1 MGSKLQEYR
10 DTIERTLNDKSTPW
24 AKYFELAEQ
33 KTGVN
38 RVYLFVGLVAFT
50 GLYLVFGF
58 GAELI
63 CNSIGFVYPAYMSM
77 KALESTSKDDDT
89 KWLTY
94 WVVYA
99 CFSIVEYFSDFIV
112 GWFPL
117 YWLIKCVFIIWCYL
131 PIEFNGSLI
140 IYHRIIRPYYQKH
153 HGRIDN
159 MAASGINNVDI
170 VAGMKIVNESINDIR
185 KSFKDLHKD

>member
-1 MGSKLQEYR
+1 MSVECTYSSVSFGFIPRLL
-10 DTIERTLNDKSTPW
+10 ITLADFDVHF
-24 AKYFELAEQ
+24 ACA
-33 KTGVN
+33 
-38 RVYLFVGLVAFT
+38 GLVAFT

-77 KALESTSKDDDT
+77 KALESSNKEDDT

-117 YWLIKCVFIIWCYL
+117 YWLIKVSGSKVIPVFFVSIIHSL
-131 PIEFNGSLI
+131 PDMLLYVVI
-140 IYHRIIRPYYQKH
+140 
-153 HGRIDN
+153 
-159 MAASGINNVDI
+159 
-170 VAGMKIVNESINDIR
+170 
-185 KSFKDLHKD
+185 

>member
-1 MGSKLQEYR
+1 MSSKLQEYK
-10 DTIERTLNDKSTPW
+10 DTLERNLVDKS
-24 AKYFELAEQ
+24 
-33 KTGVN
+33 
-38 RVYLFVGLVAFT
+38 LVAFT

-77 KALESTSKDDDT
+77 KALESPQKDDDT

-117 YWLIKCVFIIWCYL
+117 YWLIKCVFVIWCYL
-131 PIEFNGSLI
+131 PTDYNGSLV
-140 IYHRIIRPYYQKH
+140 IYYRLIRPYYQKH
-153 HGRIDN
+153 HERIDN
-159 MAASGINNVDI
+159 MANSG
-170 VAGMKIVNESINDIR
+170 KT
-185 KSFKDLHKD
+185 KSPH

>member
-1 MGSKLQEYR
+1 MTSKLQEYKAS
-10 DTIERTLNDKSTPW
+10 IERSLNDKNNPW
-24 AKYFELAEQ
+24 AKYFEKAEQ

-38 RVYLFVGLVAFT
+38 RVYIFLGKFPFFLIQFIYIFSKLFDVYFLAGLVAFT

-77 KALESTSKDDDT
+77 KALESPMKDDDT

-117 YWLIKCVFIIWCYL
+117 YWLIKVSWYNTLF
-131 PIEFNGSLI
+131 
-140 IYHRIIRPYYQKH
+140 
-153 HGRIDN
+153 
-159 MAASGINNVDI
+159 
-170 VAGMKIVNESINDIR
+170 
-185 KSFKDLHKD
+185 